1 VKYKFINC
9 IAILLLAQLTLYVI
23 LSTQVYAKESSQV
36 LPTAEEN
43 TFDIWEYRIEGNTL
57 LDSTQIEKA
66 VYGFLGPDKS
76 LEVVEQ
82 ARTSLEERYHAIGF
96 ATVLVDIPEQQV
108 ESGIIRL
115 KVTEASI
122 QRVKVSGSRYFSN
135 RRIKS
140 LVPSL
145 QKEQVPDINEV
156 QNDLALLNARSRD
169 RSITPVLRPGK
180 TPGTVEMELKVKDE
194 SPLHYSLELNDR
206 NTPDTTDYRLNAS
219 LSYDNLWQKEHSATI
234 SYQTSPKDR
243 NEVDVWSL
251 NYLYKPENSKNLLLF
266 YAVDSE
272 SDVATIGD
280 LSVIGNGKIFGSRFI
295 APLIPSGN
303 IYHNIVAGFDY
314 KDFDDSILLG
324 GISSPELGQA
334 IEYGTFSLAYGGTV
348 LHENS
353 MPTNF
358 NFATN
363 FGVRGIYN
371 NEPEFED
378 KRAGSDPNF
387 IYFTGNIN
395 KDFELVSDYHLHSKV
410 AGQFSGSPLISN
422 EQYSLGGVD
431 SVRGYLESDVLVDFG
446 INTSMEL
453 RSPILFEQQYKW
465 VNHVQLFSFVDWA
478 TGEIRDALPEQA
490 SSFDLLGVGAG
501 VRFTL
506 RNDFEGSLS
515 WARPLKET
523 NSTEKDDDRMHFSV
537 KYHR

>member
-1 VKYKFINC
+1 M
-9 IAILLLAQLTLYVI
+9 LAQLTLLVI
-23 LSTQVYAKESSQV
+23 LSTPVYAKESSQA
-36 LPTAEEN
+36 LPAAEEN

-57 LDSTQIEKA
+57 LDSKQIEKA
-66 VYGFLGPDKS
+66 VYGFLGPAKS
-76 LEVVEQ
+76 LKIVEQ
-82 ARTSLEERYHAIGF
+82 ARTSLEERYHAIGY

-122 QRVKVSGSRYFSN
+122 KRVKVTGSRYFSN

-145 QKEQVPDINEV
+145 EEKQVPDINEV
-156 QNDLALLNARSRD
+156 QNDLSLLNARSRD

-206 NTPDTTDYRLNAS
+206 NTSDTTDYRLSAS

-234 SYQTSPKDR
+234 SYQTAPKDR

-251 NYLYKPENSKNLLLF
+251 NYLYKPENSKNLFLF
-266 YAVDSE
+266 YAVDSD

-295 APLIPSGN
+295 APLTPAGN
-303 IYHNIVAGFDY
+303 VYHNFIAGFDY

-334 IEYGTFSLAYGGTV
+334 IEYGAFSLAYGGTV
-348 LHENS
+348 LHES
-353 MPTNF
+353 SSPTNF
-358 NFATN
+358 NISTN
-363 FGVRGIYN
+363 FGVRGVYN
-371 NEPEFED
+371 SEQEFED

-387 IYFTGNIN
+387 IYFTANMN
-395 KDFELVSDYHLHSKV
+395 KDFDLVSNYLLHSRV

-446 INTSMEL
+446 LNTSIEL
-453 RSPILFEQQYKW
+453 RSPRFLEQHNEW
-465 VNHVQLFSFVDWA
+465 VNYVQWFSFVDWA
-478 TGEIRDALPEQA
+478 TGEIRDALPEQE

-501 VRFTL
+501 VRFTIW
-506 RNDFEGSLS
+506 NDLEGSLS
-515 WARPLKET
+515 WARPLKQT

-537 KYHR
+537 KYRQ